1 MKSIRIVLFLTIFL
15 SPVLYTRPVA
25 SDEFMVLATALC
37 DYTKAN
43 DRTQIRKKLK
53 RAKMK
58 LRKIYSGI
66 TCNEKTLHQFAVDNN
81 ADDVVKFY
89 ETKIKAE
96 NL

>member
-1 MKSIRIVLFLTIFL
+1 MKYLKIALILTIFL
-15 SPVLYTRPVA
+15 SPVLYTRPA
-25 SDEFMVLATALC
+25 AADDFMVLATALC

-58 LRKIYSGI
+58 LRKIYSAI
-66 TCNEKTLHQFAVDNN
+66 TCNEKTLHQFAVENK

-89 ETKIKAE
+89 ETKIKADK
-96 NL
+96 L